1 MVKVSV
7 VIPTFNREN
16 YIGRAIESVLNQ
28 TYSDYEILVVDD
40 GSTDQ
45 TKQKVLEYGDSV
57 NYIYQEN
64 QGPSAARNKGIQLA
78 QGEYIAF
85 LDSDDCFLPRKL
97 ERQIAFINKHP
108 DCKFQY
114 SWYNHIKVGKKS
126 EKIRTALA
134 CINLEHFQF
143 SLYKRQFTIRT
154 STVLIAKECFTD
166 ELLFN
171 EKYLYS
177 QDWDMWLR
185 LANYYY
191 GYCIEEPLAEYY
203 SDHGDNRSSHKVR
216 TYHPEIIESIL
227 ELYGWDDQKLK
238 MLEDKY
244 NIKN

>member
-1 MVKVSV
+1 MVRVSV

-28 TYSDYEILVVDD
+28 TYSDYEIIVIDD

-45 TKQKVLEYGDSV
+45 TKQKVLEYGDSIH
-57 NYIYQEN
+57 YIYQEN

-85 LDSDDCFLPRKL
+85 LDSDDCFLPQKL
-97 ERQIAFINKHP
+97 ERQLAFIDKHP

-114 SWYNHIKVGKKS
+114 SWYNHIKVGKKI
-126 EKIRTALA
+126 EKVRTPWI
-134 CINLEHFQF
+134 CKDLEHLQYA
-143 SLYKRQFTIRT
+143 LYKRQFTIRT
-154 STVLIAKECFTD
+154 STVLVAKECFTN

-171 EKYLYS
+171 NKYLYS

-203 SDHGDNRSSHKVR
+203 SDHGDNRSSRKVNI
-216 TYHPEIIESIL
+216 YHQEIKDSIL
-227 ELYGWDDQKLK
+227 ELYGWDDHNLKL
-238 MLEDKY
+238 LEDKY
-244 NIKN
+244 NF